1 MLEKGLGLAAE
12 LDEIGS
18 HGLDGGAERRDVDGR
33 GRRGGHRGSANEEYK
48 LREEGV
54 DMFRG
59 FEALKSGD
67 LVVKL

>member
-1 MLEKGLGLAAE
+1 MLEKGLGLATE
-12 LDEIGS
+12 LDEMGS
-18 HGLDGGAERRDVDGR
+18 HGLDGGAERGDVDGR
-33 GRRGGHRGSANEEYK
+33 GRRGANEEYK

-67 LVVKL
+67 LVVKF